1 MPVPVE
7 VAVSNST
14 MEATEFL
21 THLSPE
27 VQPALLHCFFC
38 TGCLSK
44 VGVIGDTEGLTV
56 LRLLCFVFCSSIVL
70 HPLFSSVDFWRC

>member
-27 VQPALLHCFFC
+27 VQPALLRCFFFYA
-38 TGCLSK
+38 GGLSK
-44 VGVIGDTEGLTV
+44 VGV
-56 LRLLCFVFCSSIVL
+56 
-70 HPLFSSVDFWRC
+70 